1 MKWKYLDGMDFIIL
15 AISDSFTYQFCLAI
29 FSLLENSKWFD
40 WMFIDYF
47 ASLVFGAADVIA
59 VTAAAAAAVDDV
71 VLTTS
76 VSPFMQLF
84 NRMPCQ

>member
-1 MKWKYLDGMDFIIL
+1 MIRLL
-15 AISDSFTYQFCLAI
+15 ISFVWLF

-59 VTAAAAAAVDDV
+59 VTAAAAAVDDV